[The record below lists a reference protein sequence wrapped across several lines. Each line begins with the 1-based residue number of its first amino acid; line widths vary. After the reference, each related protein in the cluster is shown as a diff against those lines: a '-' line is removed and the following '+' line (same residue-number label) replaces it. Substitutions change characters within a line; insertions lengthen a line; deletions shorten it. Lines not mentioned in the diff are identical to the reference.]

1 MLLFLRVA
9 CILIVSLWFHCPLQ
23 LDVDGVAVT
32 AASLH
37 PSVSLHSSPDLQN
50 LHYFSLLIFL
60 KQTLPRLYC
69 VCDVNKRPLGTQMR
83 MLSFSLL
90 LNESMIWLTFLVTAY
105 YKIQPVEFS
114 FHSTYLLVAKSSIS
128 HGKHLLCLCFWSW
141 CRIKFILPAK
151 KHLIEK
157 RADK

>member
-9 CILIVSLWFHCPLQ
+9 CILIVSLRMLLSSAAWWRSH
-23 LDVDGVAVT
+23 VT

-37 PSVSLHSSPDLQN
+37 PGVSLHSSPDLQN
-50 LHYFSLLIFL
+50 PYYSSLLIFL
-60 KQTLPRLYC
+60 KQTLPRLYG

-90 LNESMIWLTFLVTAY
+90 LNKSIIWLTFLVIAY

-128 HGKHLLCLCFWSW
+128 HGKHLLCLYFWSW
-141 CRIKFILPAK
+141 CNIKSVLPAK
-151 KHLIEK
+151 KHLIAK
-157 RADK
+157 RVDK

>member
-1 MLLFLRVA
+1 MLLLLRVT
-9 CILIVSLWFHCPLQ
+9 CILIVSLRMYCPLQ
-23 LDVDGVAVT
+23 LGGVVVT

-37 PSVSLHSSPDLQN
+37 PGVSLCSSPDLQN
-50 LHYFSLLIFL
+50 PHYSSLLVFL

-83 MLSFSLL
+83 MLSFSLP
-90 LNESMIWLTFLVTAY
+90 LNKSIIWLAFLVIAY

-128 HGKHLLCLCFWSW
+128 HGKYLLCLCFWSW
-141 CRIKFILPAK
+141 CKIKSILPAK
-151 KHLIEK
+151 KHLIER

>member
-1 MLLFLRVA
+1 MLFFLRVA

-50 LHYFSLLIFL
+50 LHSSSLLIFL

-90 LNESMIWLTFLVTAY
+90 LNKSMIWLTFLVIAY